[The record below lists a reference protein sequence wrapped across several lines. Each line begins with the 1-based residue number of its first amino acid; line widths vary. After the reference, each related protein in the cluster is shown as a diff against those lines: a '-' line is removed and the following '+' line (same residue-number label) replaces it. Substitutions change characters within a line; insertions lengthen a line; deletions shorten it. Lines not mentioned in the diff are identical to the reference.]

1 MKKILIVFTAIFLVN
16 SWLWGQ
22 QSTTIESIR
31 ENPRHFN
38 QEYVEFTGYI
48 ERYVPGTA
56 ATTSFY
62 KIRGDYGQSIR
73 VNTSSQRPTIN
84 ARYRVSGT
92 VISDQEML
100 LVIEERKTRLSEA
113 PDVPPHQEITVTPS
127 PGTTWNNLIL
137 IAIVV
142 LALIVIVGA
151 LVLLFNRLA
160 KPKALNWR
168 VPDASLS
175 DDSATPPVPLS
186 KMSGSGFASQ
196 DMSQQYETVR
206 VETSVP
212 PTLKFIPGKL
222 LITNGP
228 DKGKTLI
235 LSGYPTPEGNVL
247 TIGRDFR
254 DWRDLPRLS
263 GDRKYAHVRIKDDS
277 RTLSRIQAEIIYRAG
292 RVYLK
297 NLSEVNPCKVNG
309 TDVAVNES
317 VELSTGAK
325 ITTGFIEFSYQAQV

>member
-1 MKKILIVFTAIFLVN
+1 MKKILILFTAIVLVN
-16 SWLWGQ
+16 SWVWGQ

-31 ENPRHFN
+31 ETPRHYI

-56 ATTSFY
+56 ETTSFY
-62 KIRGDYGQSIR
+62 QIRGDYGGSIR
-73 VNTSSQRPTIN
+73 VNTSSQRPAIN
-84 ARYRVSGT
+84 AKYRVSGT
-92 VISDQEML
+92 VIFDQETL
-100 LVIEERKTRLSEA
+100 LVIEERKTRLSDA
-113 PDVPPHQEITVTPS
+113 PGVSPRQEGPVTPP
-127 PGTTWNNLIL
+127 PGSSRNNAML

-142 LALIVIVGA
+142 LAVIVIVGA
-151 LVLLFNRLA
+151 LVLFFNRSA
-160 KPKALNWR
+160 KPKAMYAR
-168 VPDASLS
+168 SGDFIS
-175 DDSATPPVPLS
+175 DDSATPPVPSS
-186 KMSGSGFASQ
+186 KVSGSGFASQ
-196 DMSQQYETVR
+196 NLGQQYETVR

-254 DWRDLPRLS
+254 EWQDHPKLS
-263 GDRKYAHVRIKDDS
+263 GDRKYAHIRIKDDS
-277 RTLSRIQAEIIYRAG
+277 RTLSRIQAEIIYRED

-317 VELSTGAK
+317 VELSPGAK
-325 ITTGFIEFSYQAQV
+325 ITTGYIEFSYQAQV